1 MCIQFKKT
9 TWLSSELRRKT
20 LFNINDYKAIMAAEA
35 EQTGEM
41 RFDIDKIIVA
51 IVIAVLLMFVGK
63 IVG

>member
-1 MCIQFKKT
+1 M
-9 TWLSSELRRKT
+9 
-20 LFNINDYKAIMAAEA
+20 FNLNDYKAIMAAEA